1 MIQRIQT
8 VYLLLAVIAAF
19 VALTQPVALLVPDTI
34 GENIA
39 MYNNIPLYVVLLL
52 ACTVEVFSILL
63 YKNRLRQLHWTAT
76 ALILIV
82 LWYATY
88 GIVVGYKCQELE
100 CHWDFK
106 WAMLL
111 PFVSFVLV
119 YMARRA
125 IKADERLVRS
135 ADRLRG

>member
-52 ACTVEVFSILL
+52 ACTVEVFSIFL

-82 LWYATY
+82 LW
-88 GIVVGYKCQELE
+88 CQELE
-100 CHWDFK
+100 CHWDFQ